1 MDQEFGQDSAGMA
14 YLYSTMSEALTRET
28 VRGIND
34 SVWLGVGIILSLLT
48 QMPHTWTGR
57 TWKIGLSWAVDWIT
71 YTDFSVQHGSEV
83 PRITSHTRVSESEHS
98 TRCRNYLAL
107 EDPALEVTQYHFH
120 STPLAKATISPSR
133 RKGRRH
139 RPSFPEGVWITLQ
152 KSEGVWITLQKSMGN
167 NKYYRGH
174 LWDIQPDT
182 RLFLSKPT
190 LNLQILASPTFQ
202 TLQVSVY
209 KHFMYFSS
217 SAQY

>member
-1 MDQEFGQDSAGMA
+1 MG
-14 YLYSTMSEALTRET
+14 
-28 VRGIND
+28 
-34 SVWLGVGIILSLLT
+34 SVGLLT
-48 QMPHTWTGR
+48 GSPTQ
-57 TWKIGLSWAVDWIT
+57 
-71 YTDFSVQHGSEV
+71 DFSVQHDSEV

-98 TRCRNYLAL
+98 TRCRNHLAL
-107 EDPALEVTQYHFH
+107 EDPALEVTQHHFH

-152 KSEGVWITLQKSMGN
+152 KSMGN
-167 NKYYRGH
+167 NKYYCGH
-174 LWDIQPDT
+174 LWNIQPDT

-209 KHFMYFSS
+209 KHFMCFSS